1 MPEEKP
7 ISFAAD
13 IRPLFRDIDVEHM
26 NDFGVLLDD
35 YAYMSQ
41 RANADNVMAALKG
54 DGQTQMPPHGP
65 YWSVE
70 QLALFSRWI
79 DAGCPP

>member
-1 MPEEKP
+1 MV
-7 ISFAAD
+7 SFAAD
-13 IRPLFRDIDVEHM
+13 IRPLFREVDVEHM
-26 NDFGVLLDD
+26 RDLGVTLDD

-41 RANADNVMAALKG
+41 RANANNVLAFLKG
-54 DGQTQMPPHGP
+54 DAQPQMPPGGP

-79 DAGCPP
+79 DAGCAP

>member
-1 MPEEKP
+1 MAEEKL
-7 ISFAAD
+7 SFAAD
-13 IRPLFRDIDVEHM
+13 VRPLFRDIDVEHM
-26 NDFGVLLDD
+26 ADFGVMLDD
-35 YAYMSQ
+35 YSYMSQ
-41 RANADNVMAALKG
+41 SANAANVLAALKG

-70 QLALFSRWI
+70 QIALYQRWM

>member
-1 MPEEKP
+1 MADEKAV
-7 ISFAAD
+7 SFAAD

-26 NDFGVLLDD
+26 KGLGVPLDD

-41 RANADNVMAALKG
+41 RANADNVLKFLNG
-54 DGQTQMPPHGP
+54 DAQPQMPPNGP

-70 QLALFSRWI
+70 QLALFSKWM